1 MSTVYEVVTNR
12 IIEMLEGGVVP
23 WAKPWR
29 ASVGAPRSLVSQR
42 AYRGINVLLT
52 GAQGF
57 ESPYWLTYR
66 QAKEL
71 GAHARQGERAT
82 PVVFF
87 TKLKGKE
94 GENGQEREIP
104 LLRYYSVF
112 NVAQIEGLNLRRE
125 LLYPTAP
132 TGSADPIEAAEEI
145 VNGYADGPE
154 IKSGFVKAAYSPSS
168 DLVMM
173 PRREAFAGAAEY
185 YSTLFHE
192 LTHSTAAEKRL
203 NRDSLRKIVR
213 FGDHDYS
220 REELVAEIGS
230 AMLCAEAGISERVI
244 ENQAAYIN
252 GWLKTLKGDARAV
265 VFAGA
270 QAQKAVELITG
281 RSQSVESDG
290 APRNRGIGRRG
301 CRRCRMTARWQRT
314 FCFDWS
320 RTFRALSMTIP
331 AKCPAPISS
340 SG

>member
-12 IIEMLEGGVVP
+12 IIEMLESGVVP
-23 WAKPWR
+23 WARPWR
-29 ASVGAPRSLVSQR
+29 ASTGAPRSLVSQR
-42 AYRGINVLLT
+42 PYRGINIFLT

-71 GAHARQGERAT
+71 GAHIRKGERAT

-87 TKLKGKE
+87 TKLKGKDRKN
-94 GENGQEREIP
+94 GEEREIP

-112 NVAQIEGLNLRRE
+112 NVAQTEGLNLRRE
-125 LLYPTAP
+125 LLYPAA
-132 TGSADPIEAAEEI
+132 SAETLDPIAAAEEI
-145 VNGYADGPE
+145 VSRYTDGPT
-154 IKSGFVKAAYSPSS
+154 INSGFVKAAYSPGS
-168 DLVMM
+168 DVVMM
-173 PRREAFAGAAEY
+173 PRREAFARAEEY

-192 LTHSTAAEKRL
+192 LTHSTGAEKRL
-203 NRDSLRKIVR
+203 NRDGLRKIIR

-230 AMLCAEAGISERVI
+230 AMLCAEVGISERVI

-281 RSQSVESDG
+281 RSQSVEATEHAATAESVAEVVGG
-290 APRNRGIGRRG
+290 A
-301 CRRCRMTARWQRT
+301 A
-314 FCFDWS
+314 
-320 RTFRALSMTIP
+320 
-331 AKCPAPISS
+331 
-340 SG
+340 